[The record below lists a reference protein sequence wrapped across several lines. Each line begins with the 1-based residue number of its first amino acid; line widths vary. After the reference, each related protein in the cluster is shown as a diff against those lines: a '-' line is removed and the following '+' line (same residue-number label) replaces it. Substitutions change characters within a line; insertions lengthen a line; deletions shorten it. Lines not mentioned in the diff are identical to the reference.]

1 MYRIA
6 LDRMETTNS
15 GSIGTTNG
23 ATKSRKSSNDHAK
36 EDQERQQEERKEPT
50 IETPRKHRGLRMSR
64 SVSTRNLQQANALC
78 SDPPS
83 EKELRKEEL
92 RSFFTSDSQQAPTIL
107 KLQQQREECRPRK
120 THPKKRTR
128 QLSASSSCPGAL
140 SSTTVAPSAARNC
153 GMLLNANWEPL
164 ELSMDT
170 STRDSKPAAKR
181 PAAKKQGVKTSSTPT
196 GTAKVD
202 QEESNGNQAYRSYE
216 MVLPD
221 LHNAGLLPTP
231 KSDGKQKKVDDYNY
245 DVFCCDPL
253 QCPPRL
259 PSPKES
265 IKIAQSSLEEKNT
278 WGWYA

>member
-1 MYRIA
+1 
-6 LDRMETTNS
+6 METTNS
-15 GSIGTTNG
+15 GSIGTAMN
-23 ATKSRKSSNDHAK
+23 SSNDHV
-36 EDQERQQEERKEPT
+36 EEEQERQQEEKEPT

-64 SVSTRNLQQANALC
+64 SVSTRNLQQANELT
-78 SDPPS
+78 SEPFSS

-92 RSFFTSDSQQAPTIL
+92 RSFFTSDSQQAPTTL

-140 SSTTVAPSAARNC
+140 SSTTVAPSAARKC

-164 ELSMDT
+164 ERSMDT

-181 PAAKKQGVKTSSTPT
+181 PAAKKRGVKTSSTPT
-196 GTAKVD
+196 GTAKDD
-202 QEESNGNQAYRSYE
+202 QKQSNGTLAYRSYE

-221 LHNAGLLPTP
+221 LHNTGLLPTP
-231 KSDGKQKKVDDYNY
+231 KSSDGKQKVDDYNY
-245 DVFCCDPL
+245 DVICCDPL